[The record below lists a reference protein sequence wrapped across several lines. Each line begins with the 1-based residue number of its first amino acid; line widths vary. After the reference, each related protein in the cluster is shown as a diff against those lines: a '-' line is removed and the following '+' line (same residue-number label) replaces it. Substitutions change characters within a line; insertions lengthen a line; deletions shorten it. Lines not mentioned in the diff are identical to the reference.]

1 MFYCDGHKVNSSI
14 ITFVCESIYLMDCLW
29 YSMKMCD
36 LIKLY
41 TCMYIYVY
49 VSIVI
54 YATKVSFSHAQ
65 GKYLIDLHPWLL
77 YHSSTTHG
85 STLGILRVII

>member
-1 MFYCDGHKVNSSI
+1 
-14 ITFVCESIYLMDCLW
+14 
-29 YSMKMCD
+29 MKMCD

-65 GKYLIDLHPWLL
+65 GKYLIELCNMPMVALPFK
-77 YHSSTTHG
+77 YYT
-85 STLGILRVII
+85 